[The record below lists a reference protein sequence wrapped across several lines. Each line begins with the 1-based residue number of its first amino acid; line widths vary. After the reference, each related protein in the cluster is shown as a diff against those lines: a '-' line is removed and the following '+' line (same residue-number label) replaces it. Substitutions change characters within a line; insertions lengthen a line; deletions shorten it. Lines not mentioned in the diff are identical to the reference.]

1 MSSTEERP
9 ATRPQVVLAT
19 NNPKK
24 LRELRAVVEAAEL
37 PIAILGLSDV
47 EQYEEPAETERT
59 FEGNA
64 LIKART
70 CALRTGIPALADD
83 SGIEVDVLNNCPGVR
98 SARWAG
104 PECDDEANN
113 DLLLRQ
119 ISDVPLGERTARFVC
134 AMAFVVPDGM
144 EGMRQ
149 AETVRRE
156 WSGDI
161 AFERHGENG
170 FGYDPIFCPD
180 DAPDHDGRRLTSAEL
195 DPEDKNRISH
205 RGQAVEAILP
215 IMAGLLNLKLASEHG
230 ARPEGEDET
239 EETADAAIS

>member
-1 MSSTEERP
+1 MSSSDDRH

-37 PIAILGLSDV
+37 PIDILGLSDV
-47 EQYEEPAETERT
+47 ESYPEPAETERT

-70 CALRTGIPALADD
+70 CALRTGLPALADD

-119 ISDVPLGERTARFVC
+119 ISDVPVGQRQARFVC
-134 AMAFVVPDGM
+134 AMAFVIPNGN
-144 EGMRQ
+144 EGMRNS
-149 AETVRRE
+149 ETVRRE

-161 AFERHGENG
+161 AFERHGGNG

-180 DAPDHDGRRLTSAEL
+180 DAPEVDGRRLTSAEL
-195 DPEDKNRISH
+195 EPEHKNRISH

-215 IMAGLLNLKLASEHG
+215 IMAGLLNLKMASEHA
-230 ARPEGEDET
+230 ARPDDEET
-239 EETADAAIS
+239 EEAADAAVS